1 MELKKLLSDAVSIES
16 AITKIRN
23 NENQGYIWIPVKGK
37 GGCYFELGGRN
48 YKGTLEFK
56 AYIPRIENGKYIQH
70 GNGWICSEYSIDEFF
85 LEFPNKRVCL
95 PKGFDFLDFIKTTN
109 FKTYFPHIKEIETV
123 KTEYSIEYNF
133 KK

>member
-85 LEFPNKRVCL
+85 LEFPNKDSKVICLTLINSLLLKLEDLFNICL
-95 PKGFDFLDFIKTTN
+95 P
-109 FKTYFPHIKEIETV
+109 
-123 KTEYSIEYNF
+123 SIL
-133 KK
+133 